1 MSVQSVA
8 QVRLAEEADAA
19 GLCRLYVELARD
31 RADAMPASVEV
42 TARVLAEIARRP
54 DRWLLVAELGDG
66 EVVGTVDLMLVPNL
80 THDARP
86 WAIVENVVVAEANR
100 RQGIGEALM
109 QEAMGR
115 ARSANCYKLQ
125 LVSGKERGPAHEFYR
140 ALGMEAIAE
149 GFKIY
154 FED

>member
-1 MSVQSVA
+1 MGVQSVV
-8 QVRLAEEADAA
+8 QVRLAEEEDAA
-19 GLCRLYVELARD
+19 GLCRLYVELAGG
-31 RADAMPASVEV
+31 RADALPASVEV
-42 TARVLAEIARRP
+42 TARVLAEIAQRP
-54 DRWLLVAELGDG
+54 DRWLLVAELVDG
-66 EVVGTVDLMLVPNL
+66 EVVGTVDLMLVPKL

-100 RQGIGEALM
+100 RQGVGQALM
-109 QEAMGR
+109 QEAMRR